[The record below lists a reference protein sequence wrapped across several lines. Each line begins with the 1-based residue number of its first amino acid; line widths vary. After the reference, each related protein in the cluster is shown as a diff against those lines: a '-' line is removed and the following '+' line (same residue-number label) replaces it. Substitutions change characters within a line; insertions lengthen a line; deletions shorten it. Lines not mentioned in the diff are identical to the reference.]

1 MPDKFIMT
9 KKEKHSRARFPLVVT
24 WLLLGYIIT
33 MGIKSVLSASWVIV
47 QHEKPVETLEDLLN
61 TDRKILMLANT
72 STAILL
78 KTDPRPGIQQMAK
91 KVTWL
96 PYRPKSLL
104 MAKSR

>member
-1 MPDKFIMT
+1 MPDKFIRT
-9 KKEKHSRARFPLVVT
+9 KEDKHSRARFPLVAA
-24 WLLLGYIIT
+24 WLLLGFIIT
-33 MGIKSVLSASWVIV
+33 MSIKSVLRASWVIV
-47 QHEKPVETLEDLLN
+47 QYEKPVETLEDLLN